1 MSTEENPQ
9 DQQENIESTVAAEA
23 PVDVPSDSE
32 PSDADGDVKGDAPKA
47 SEQPATAEA
56 KVIVMDAKK
65 ESAPKNNNALTVVFG
80 VVAVVAI
87 AVAAWSFVGNSVPAG
102 TAAKINNSYLTEQD
116 VDDYINQ
123 YRQTAGLSN
132 DSTWAQMLIQQSSTP
147 NSFRTSIIN
156 TLVRS
161 KIVADEAERL
171 GVSATDEQIDAEI
184 EEIKTNMGITDDDTW
199 QQTLTQY
206 GTTEEKLREQERETV
221 NQDNLYEAAVPKPD
235 GYDEAKAASDAV
247 EKDDNGDAK
256 NDDDQDTIDAF
267 TTLSSQW
274 TEDCNIYLA
283 KLLNEAQ
290 ITIYPMP
297 SDASYNVDMSLA
309 SSTSADSTS
318 TDDSTDADST
328 DSSTSTD
335 ESATDESSAD
345 DSSSDDST
353 GDDSSSEESSN

>member
-9 DQQENIESTVAAEA
+9 DKQTIEGLKQETAEQAAPANEA
-23 PVDVPSDSE
+23 P
-32 PSDADGDVKGDAPKA
+32 ADGDRLFTLDATAPQESASNGGTPAKKA
-47 SEQPATAEA
+47 SVNP
-56 KVIVMDAKK
+56 V
-65 ESAPKNNNALTVVFG
+65 TVVFG

-87 AVAAWSFVGNSVPAG
+87 AFAAWSFVANSVPSG
-102 TAAKINNSYLTEQD
+102 TAAKVNDSYLTEQE

-123 YRQTAGLSN
+123 YRQSSGLSN
-132 DSTWAQMLIQQSSTP
+132 DATWAQMLIQQSATP
-147 NSFRTSIIN
+147 NSFRTSIIT
-156 TLVRS
+156 TLLRS

-171 GVSATDEQIDAEI
+171 GVSATDEQIDAAI
-184 EEIKTNMGITDDDTW
+184 EELKTNMSITDDDTW
-199 QQTLTQY
+199 QQTLSQY

-235 GYDEAKAASDAV
+235 GYDEAKAAADAV

-256 NDDDQDTIDAF
+256 NDDDQDTIDNF
-267 TTLSSQW
+267 NTLSSEW

-309 SSTSADSTS
+309 ASSTDT
-318 TDDSTDADST
+318 DST
-328 DSSTSTD
+328 DSDSTDSTDTDSSSSDSSTD
-335 ESATDESSAD
+335 ESAESADTDSSDSSTDESTSD
-345 DSSSDDST
+345 DSSSD
-353 GDDSSSEESSN
+353 EESSESSSSN

>member
-9 DQQENIESTVAAEA
+9 DQQENLEAAA
-23 PVDVPSDSE
+23 TSAA
-32 PSDADGDVKGDAPKA
+32 PSDAKDAAPKGDAPKA
-47 SEQPATAEA
+47 DGQPIVFDA
-56 KVIVMDAKK
+56 KVIDDEAKK
-65 ESAPKNNNALTVVFG
+65 KSGPKNNSALTAVFG

-87 AVAAWSFVGNSVPAG
+87 AVAAWSFIGNSVPAG
-102 TAAKINNSYLTEQD
+102 TAAKINNSYLTEQE

-123 YRQTAGLSN
+123 YRQSSGLSN
-132 DSTWAQMLIQQSSTP
+132 DSTWAQMLIQQSATP
-147 NSFRTSIIN
+147 SSFRTSIIN
-156 TLVRS
+156 TLTRS

-171 GVSATDEQIDAEI
+171 GVSATDEQIDAAIQEL
-184 EEIKTNMGITDDDTW
+184 KDNMSITDDETW
-199 QQTLTQY
+199 QQTLSQY
-206 GTTEEKLREQERETV
+206 GTTEDRLREQERESV

-274 TEDCNIYLA
+274 TEDCNIYLSN
-283 KLLNEAQ
+283 LLNSAQ

-309 SSTSADSTS
+309 SSTSTDTSSDTDSTDS
-318 TDDSTDADST
+318 TDSTDADSA
-328 DSSTSTD
+328 TSTD
-335 ESATDESSAD
+335 ESTTDESSTD
-345 DSSSDDST
+345 ESSTS
-353 GDDSSSEESSN
+353 DDSSSEESSSDSSSN